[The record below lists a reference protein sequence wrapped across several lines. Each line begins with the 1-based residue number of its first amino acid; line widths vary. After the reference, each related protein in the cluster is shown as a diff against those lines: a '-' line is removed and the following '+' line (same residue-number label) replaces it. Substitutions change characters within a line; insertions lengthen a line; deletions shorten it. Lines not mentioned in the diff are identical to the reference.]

1 MTQGK
6 TDRYLLQGAL
16 WIGVY
21 LLLTLAPVLLLL
33 VGPTPPR
40 RGFWIEF
47 SVALGFSG
55 LSMMGCS
62 SR

>member
-6 TDRYLLQGAL
+6 TNRYLLQGAF

-33 VGPTPPR
+33 IGPTPR
-40 RGFWIEF
+40 AEAFG
-47 SVALGFSG
+47 
-55 LSMMGCS
+55 S
-62 SR
+62 SSPWPWASPGSR